1 MMNVGLVG
9 LGKMGILH
17 AGVLNTLNNV
27 KIISV
32 AETESILTKNF
43 KKILPEINVY
53 QNIDNMLDS
62 EDLDLV
68 YITTP
73 VISHLPLSLSCIK
86 KETNFFVEKPLTRNL
101 EGAKNICF
109 ELKNSDIIHSVG
121 YNLRFVDTFSKT
133 KNLLEQK
140 ILGDIL
146 NVNSTMYVSNI
157 FSKPTG
163 WRFKKKLSGGG
174 VLLELGCHLVD
185 LLLWYFGPISNLTG
199 KIKSVYSE
207 VEDFGN
213 ADLEFENG
221 IRGELDTSWSKE
233 GYSIPE
239 ANIEIVGS
247 NGKLRV
253 NQDFIDIKL
262 KNPVSTFPN
271 KEKRIYKQELDKG
284 ISFDVAGPDYTKE
297 DTHVVNCVVEKKH
310 PLIDAFEAS
319 KTQSVLDAIYESDKK
334 NQRVEVEYV

>member
-32 AETESILTKNF
+32 AETESLLTKNF

-101 EGAKNICF
+101 EEAKNICF

-121 YNLRFVDTFSKT
+121 YNLRFTDTFSKT

-163 WRFKKKLSGGG
+163 WRFKKKQSGGG

-185 LLLWYFGPISNLTG
+185 LLLWYFGPISKLTG
-199 KIKSVYSE
+199 KTKSVYSE

-221 IRGELDTSWSKE
+221 IQGNLDTSWSKE

-239 ANIEIVGS
+239 ANIEIIGS

-271 KEKRIYKQELDKG
+271 TEKRIYKQELDKG
-284 ISFDVAGPDYTKE
+284 VSFDVAGPDYTKE
-297 DTHVVNCVVEKKH
+297 DTHVVNCVFEKKH

-319 KTQSVLDAIYESDKK
+319 KTQSVIEAIYESDKK

>member
-9 LGKMGILH
+9 LGKMGMLH
-17 AGVLNTLNNV
+17 AGILNTLNNV

-32 AETESILTKNF
+32 AETESLLTKNF

-101 EGAKNICF
+101 EEAKNICF

-199 KIKSVYSE
+199 NIKSVYSE

-297 DTHVVNCVVEKKH
+297 DAHVVNCVVEKKH

>member
-32 AETESILTKNF
+32 AETESLLTKNF
-43 KKILPEINVY
+43 KKILPQINVY

-101 EGAKNICF
+101 EEAKNICF

-163 WRFKKKLSGGG
+163 WRFKKMLSGGG

-199 KIKSVYSE
+199 NIKSVYSE

-297 DTHVVNCVVEKKH
+297 DAHVVNCVVEKKH

>member
-17 AGVLNTLNNV
+17 AGILNTLNNV

-32 AETESILTKNF
+32 AETESLLTKNF

-53 QNIDNMLDS
+53 QNIDKMLDS

-101 EGAKNICF
+101 EEAKNICF

-221 IRGELDTSWSKE
+221 IRGVLDTSWSKE

-297 DTHVVNCVVEKKH
+297 DAHVVNCVVEKKP